1 MLRFFVLLL
10 VLLNG
15 VYFAWSQGFLRAYGF
30 APANQAEPQR
40 VIQQI
45 KPEALRILTPTEAQ
59 RVQALVA
66 ADQAPK
72 ECLQAGPFD
81 EAQIASVRD
90 AVGAALPSDAWT
102 VDTVPITARWIVYM
116 GKFANAE
123 ALAKK
128 RAELTALQMAPQTVQ
143 NPALEP
149 GLSLGGFDTQ
159 ASANTELNR
168 LQQRGVRTARV
179 VQERAEGQGHVL
191 RLPAL
196 SAEWKTRLAEIKP
209 ALAGKSLRSCQQ

>member
-1 MLRFFVLLL
+1 MLRFFVLFL

-15 VYFAWSQGFLRAYGF
+15 LYFAWSQGFLRDYGF
-30 APANQAEPQR
+30 APATQAEPHR
-40 VIQQI
+40 VTQQI

-59 RVQALVA
+59 RVQALLA

-72 ECLQAGPFD
+72 ECLQVGPFD
-81 EAQIASVRD
+81 DAQLATVRD
-90 AVGAALPSDAWT
+90 ALGAALPSEAWS
-102 VDTVPITARWIVYM
+102 VETVPITARWIVYM

-128 RAELTALQMAPQTVQ
+128 RAELTALQLSPQVVQ
-143 NPALEP
+143 NATLEP

-159 ASANTELNR
+159 AGANNELAR

-179 VQERAEGQGHVL
+179 VQERAESQGYVVK
-191 RLPAL
+191 LPAL
-196 SAEWKTRLAEIKP
+196 RAEWKTRLAEIKP
-209 ALAGKSLRSCQQ
+209 VWVGKPLRACQ